1 MVPIAFNAVIA
12 QNCDLAFSGPKKIP
26 KQEPKLN
33 SEGFLFRKQN
43 WYDFSYTGKKI

>member
-26 KQEPKLN
+26 KQEPNLN
-33 SEGFLFRKQN
+33 SNWLKKLGFRKRKL
-43 WYDFSYTGKKI
+43 DRKL